1 MEVAV
6 QMKHEIL
13 CSDIERQI
21 EKLKLQGLN
30 IINEDYAQLQLSC
43 YGYSNLIKSYREP
56 YTVKLED
63 GTRRYRSGVSFEQI
77 ASLHELDRNI
87 RNAVMAAMQD
97 LEEYIKEQAAN
108 VIANS
113 FGTDHDEYLVY
124 RKYQN
129 KRKRVAK
136 FELRAILDTL
146 RKHITS
152 DKDPIH
158 HYYTKYEIVPPWI
171 LFKSLYFGTIVN
183 FIDLFKAKEQTE
195 VMKLFL
201 NYEKLKISEDSARI
215 LMMNI
220 LFISM
225 EYRNNAAHGGRMYD
239 FEPKTKLRN
248 SVIFDEA
255 QDDSSPGFTEF
266 ISLLRLLQ
274 YKNPYLQLSAVLNQ
288 EVNRHCSAFPQDV
301 TYLGQMLNIDIV
313 PCDNVFVSSKSG
325 KYHKNPTC
333 SGMKDALQMEHD
345 EAIQKGFEPCKR
357 CVR

>member
-1 MEVAV
+1 
-6 QMKHEIL
+6 MKQEIV
-13 CSDIERQI
+13 CSDIEHQI
-21 EKLKLQGLN
+21 EKLKLQGLT
-30 IINEDYAQLQLSC
+30 ILDGDYVKTQLSY

-56 YTVKLED
+56 YTVKMEN
-63 GTRRYRSGVSFEQI
+63 GTRKYRFGVTFEQI

-97 LEEYIKEQAAN
+97 LEEFIKEQAAN

-129 KRKRVAK
+129 KKKKIEK
-136 FELRAILDTL
+136 FELGNILDTL

-152 DKDPIH
+152 DKDPVH
-158 HYYTKYEIVPPWI
+158 HYYTKYEVVPPWI

-183 FIDLFKAKEQTE
+183 FIDLFKAKEQAE

-201 NYEKLKISEDSARI
+201 EFDKLKIDEGSARV

-239 FEPKTKLRN
+239 FQPKTMVRN
-248 SVIFDEA
+248 SAIFGSERE
-255 QDDSSPGFTEF
+255 DSHPGFTEF
-266 ISLLRLLQ
+266 ISLLSILK
-274 YKNPYLQLSAVLNQ
+274 YKKPYLQLSAVLNQ
-288 EVNRHCSAFPQDV
+288 EVNRHCSVFPQDV
-301 TYLGQMLNIDIV
+301 TYLGQMLNIDIE
-313 PCDNVFVSSKSG
+313 PCDTVFVSVKSG

-333 SGMKDALQMEHD
+333 SGLKDTLQIDCE
-345 EAIQKGFEPCKR
+345 EAIRKGYKPCKR
-357 CVR
+357 CVRN